1 VEVVRIST
9 LTVRNLDPEIT
20 DAIKA
25 LGVEHGR
32 SMEAEA
38 RVLLAEAV
46 GKRANGS
53 RGLAARI
60 HARFAELEVEDGW
73 ADDLRPRDAAT
84 WVEFKD

>member
-1 VEVVRIST
+1 MST

-46 GKRANGS
+46 GRHAKGD

-60 HARFAELEVEDGW
+60 HARFAGLDVEDGW
-73 ADDLRPRDAAT
+73 ADELRPRDAAS
-84 WVEFKD
+84 WAEFNE